1 MFRAFLMGSL
11 FMRERFLWEG
21 NVCARINFGL
31 CLGLC
36 LDLLNQDCLKD
47 LLICDAFK
55 VLAVSDFVERFQH
68 NVEVD
73 VDNDV
78 SCSNQCKPR
87 HLIFH
92 QKYEKGEDT
101 TNHVEQYHLHQ
112 RLDALVIALEN
123 SELGI

>member
-1 MFRAFLMGSL
+1 MCEDKFRFVLG
-11 FMRERFLWEG
+11 F
-21 NVCARINFGL
+21 V
-31 CLGLC
+31 LGLVESG
-36 LDLLNQDCLKD
+36 LLEGLVDLRRVQG
-47 LLICDAFK
+47 AR
-55 VLAVSDFVERFQH
+55 SSSVERFQH